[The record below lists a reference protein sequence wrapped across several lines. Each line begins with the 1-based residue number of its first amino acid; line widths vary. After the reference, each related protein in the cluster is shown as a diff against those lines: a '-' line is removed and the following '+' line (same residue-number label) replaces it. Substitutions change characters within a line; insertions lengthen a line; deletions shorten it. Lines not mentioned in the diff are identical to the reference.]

1 MKKPVQFLFSCLL
14 GMTTFS
20 VGITS
25 SSAGQMY
32 IYQDKNGSTLL
43 TNRKS
48 YDQSLKKVKVTY
60 YPDSNIH
67 SYTNWGASEAS
78 FYQATIKIKTLL
90 TTLLN
95 RLHSNT
101 AYLRA

>member
-1 MKKPVQFLFSCLL
+1 MKNSVQYLFSCLL

-20 VGITS
+20 VGVTS
-25 SSAGQMY
+25 TFAGQMY
-32 IYQDKNGSTLL
+32 VYQDKNGSTLL

-48 YDQSLKKVKVTY
+48 YDNSLKKVKVTY

-78 FYQATIKIKTLL
+78 VLPSYSKNKNAFDHIIKQAANSTV
-90 TTLLN
+90 
-95 RLHSNT
+95 
-101 AYLRA
+101 YLKV